1 MWRKGSYKMLDQ
13 EEALAATSKA
23 GQTTLQKRMKAKLD
37 GRTRKLHNTDRKETN
52 VKTSWQKGAKVLW
65 TGPHGKCI
73 NSYPVCTLEDILHH
87 FASLTRLNP

>member
-1 MWRKGSYKMLDQ
+1 MLDQ

-65 TGPHGKCI
+65 TGHEKCI
-73 NSYPVCTLEDILHH
+73 YSYPVCTLEDILHH
-87 FASLTRLNP
+87 FATKLV